1 MCRGKLVKIM
11 EPTREYTTPTT
22 SLCFI
27 AHLSVVAV
35 VAVHLPLLFPFAV
48 AATARFNGCIIFPF
62 FAFWHLQWNWI
73 LLPPLHF
80 SHASLCLPFSTT
92 TFYVKGV
99 PLVQC
104 TLLEIDKF
112 CSALYSIVYFLFY
125 HCFVLIAWKLH
136 KLHGMRIVTLPHFI
150 WGIMPELSLPAA
162 QWSKTA

>member
-1 MCRGKLVKIM
+1 MFYCPSQCCCCCCSSSSSSI
-11 EPTREYTTPTT
+11 P
-22 SLCFI
+22 LCCCCYC
-27 AHLSVVAV
+27 SVQWVY
-35 VAVHLPLLFPFAV
+35 
-48 AATARFNGCIIFPF
+48 NISF